1 MLSAAL
7 LSLFIPVAA
16 GAGAPATAPHQGP
29 SDEPPVRVS
38 LDHRSYDRGDQARV
52 TVRARDDGYLLVLH
66 LLPDGTVRVLFPLD
80 PGDDDFVRG
89 GQEYEIRS
97 RGDRKAFTVDASSGS
112 GTVYAAWSRE
122 PYRFDDFVRG
132 DHWDYRVLGDS
143 ALPNDP
149 EGGLTNLVMRMSTAH
164 FDYDIVSYDV
174 AREVAYA
181 ATPVYYDV
189 AAYYP
194 PPLYDGCW
202 YGVYDAW
209 CGAPVAYYPYYRHRP
224 RYFFQPGLT
233 ISFTFGLAR
242 PVYAFYDPFFVRGC
256 YYSCGYHHHRV
267 GIIRPGPFMGGGFA
281 HGYGWSRPP
290 YRFKEPERRGGGVGI
305 EYRSRIAFAG
315 GEEARPTSPLYAASV
330 FRRASDGGRRDGAR
344 RVTLEPPAV
353 LPRNSLP
360 MRATSVGRRAQAT
373 DVVARGEHHGAVVF
387 SPRDAASSPT
397 STDGPRRIDALPGER
412 RGGIRSV
419 DGAPRGA
426 RPDDGARRTE
436 PGTAT
441 PRYYG
446 PAGSAD
452 APRREP
458 PTRVE
463 QRAEPRDDARRAE
476 PQPRYEPPR
485 AQPRSEPR
493 YEPPRAQP
501 RSEPRGE
508 PRAEPRRE
516 PPPQRAEPRRAEPAP
531 RRIEMPRGASGGGHG
546 GRRP

>member
-16 GAGAPATAPHQGP
+16 GVGVPALHQGA
-29 SDEPPVRVS
+29 SDDPPVRVS
-38 LDHRSYDRGDQARV
+38 LDHRSYDRGDRARV

-89 GQEYEIRS
+89 GQEYEIRG
-97 RGDRKAFTVDASSGS
+97 RGDRKAFTVDASSGG

-143 ALPNDP
+143 ALPNNP

-174 AREVAYA
+174 AREVADV

-194 PPLYDGCW
+194 PPLYDDACW
-202 YGVYDAW
+202 YGAYGAYDAYGAW
-209 CGAPVAYYPYYRHRP
+209 CGAPVVYFPAYRPIRHRP
-224 RYFFQPGLT
+224 RYFFSPGLT
-233 ISFTFGLAR
+233 IAFTFGLAR

-256 YYSCGYHHHRV
+256 VYSCGFYRHQI
-267 GIIRPGPFMGGGFA
+267 GIIRPGPFMGGVFA
-281 HGYGWSRPP
+281 RGYGWSRPRYQLDGP
-290 YRFKEPERRGGGVGI
+290 QRGGGRIGI
-305 EYRSRIAFAG
+305 QYRSRIAFAG
-315 GEEARPTSPLYAASV
+315 REEVRSTSPLYAASM
-330 FRRASDGGRRDGAR
+330 FHRADEGGRRDAAR
-344 RVTLEPPAV
+344 RVRLEPPAV

-373 DVVARGEHHGAVVF
+373 DVVARDEHHGAVVY
-387 SPRDAASSPT
+387 SPRGASSST
-397 STDGPRRIDALPGER
+397 ATDGARRIDALPGER
-412 RGGIRSV
+412 GGGIRSV
-419 DGAPRGA
+419 DGAPRAA
-426 RPDDGARRTE
+426 RPDDRARRVEPE

-463 QRAEPRDDARRAE
+463 RGAEPRAEGPRAE

-485 AQPRSEPR
+485 AQPRSEP
-493 YEPPRAQP
+493 PRA
-501 RSEPRGE
+501 
-508 PRAEPRRE
+508 APRRD

-531 RRIEMPRGASGGGHG
+531 RRVEMPRAHSGGGRG